1 MMISKMSLPC
11 RRLNLLY
18 HVTGMVIFLLSTA
31 AVPAQEAE
39 KSIELSDRRELFV
52 DSWLI
57 DEMDSARLL
66 LHAPIDE
73 GPVVHF
79 DKPWEG
85 QFCGYCTV
93 IRDGELL
100 RLYYRGRPEKGAD
113 GDIGEV
119 TCYAESF
126 DGRNWTKP
134 NVNQFVIN

>member
-1 MMISKMSLPC
+1 MFIALTC
-11 RRLNLLY
+11 HR
-18 HVTGMVIFLLSTA
+18 VTLKYQAAALIACMLSID
-31 AVPAQEAE
+31 VLSAQESE
-39 KSIELSDRRELFV
+39 KSIDLSDRRELFV

-57 DEMDSARLL
+57 DAMDSTRLI
-66 LHAPIDE
+66 LHAPVDE

-93 IRDGELL
+93 IRDGELF

-119 TCYAESF
+119 T
-126 DGRNWTKP
+126 
-134 NVNQFVIN
+134 